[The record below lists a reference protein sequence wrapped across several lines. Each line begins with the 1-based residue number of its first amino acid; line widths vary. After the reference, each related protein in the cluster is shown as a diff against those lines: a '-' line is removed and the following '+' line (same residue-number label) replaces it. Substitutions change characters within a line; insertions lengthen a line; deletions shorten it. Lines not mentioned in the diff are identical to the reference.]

1 MVCKRCRYHNSTGAK
16 YCAGCGRKLSQKNQ
30 NNTNV
35 LVSVAACVLII
46 AIGIGTLFIKADDAE
61 SKAGGKGL
69 SENGSTGVTAQSM
82 AAEVRQVLPIE
93 DGSVAVLYADGTVR
107 TSENSQFSEDVQNWK
122 NVKQI
127 YYNKVLDW
135 RDGEWY
141 EESSLVGLT
150 ESGSVLATDGSLS
163 GWSNVKELLFTW
175 QGAVGVTNDG
185 CILVDRTWEDEISQ
199 TALAGMKNVETLV
212 YSDIQSTFAC
222 LKKDGT
228 VYLISEN
235 GYLDPYE
242 IHWNNVKEV
251 HDSGHSFYVIKM
263 DGTVDGGVEDDQSGL
278 NSAVKV
284 VDYEDWLFGISA
296 DGRLLTYNGGNI
308 YTNTGDMMVDI
319 PGSPYYGGEV
329 DINQF
334 DQVADIVACWGLILL
349 NKDGTV
355 DAVGA
360 SPSWDLS
367 DWNHIEKVYGTS
379 DSDWEN
385 VTLYGIK
392 QDGSVIATR
401 YNWDRM
407 IQTVTDQYRG
417 WKLQDI
423 YPGIGGVIGLTVD
436 GTLVGDGIYENVDF
450 SVFE

>member
-1 MVCKRCRYHNSTGAK
+1 MVCKRCGYQNSMGAK
-16 YCAGCGRKLSQKNQ
+16 YCAGCGRKLSQEND
-30 NNTNV
+30 TNKQTW
-35 LVSVAACVLII
+35 LAVALCVLIV
-46 AIGIGTLFIKADDAE
+46 FISLGVWKFRADKDDNNI
-61 SKAGGKGL
+61 GGKVS
-69 SENGSTGVTAQSM
+69 SENAVGEQSTAKDI
-82 AAEVRQVLPIE
+82 RQVLPIE

-107 TSENSQFSEDVQNWK
+107 TSENSQFSDAIQNWK
-122 NVKQI
+122 DVKQI
-127 YYNKVLDW
+127 YYNKVSDW

-141 EESSLVGLT
+141 DESSLVGLT

-185 CILVDRTWEDEISQ
+185 SVLIDGTWEDESSQ

-212 YSDIQSTFAC
+212 YSGIQSTFAC
-222 LKKDGT
+222 LKKDGA

-251 HDSGHSFYVIKM
+251 RDSGHSFYVIKK

-278 NSAVKV
+278 NGAAKV

-296 DGRLLTYNGGNI
+296 DGRLLTHNGGNI

-329 DINQF
+329 DISQFNQ
-334 DQVADIVACWGLILL
+334 VTDIVACWGLILL

-407 IQTVTDQYRG
+407 MQTVTDQYRG
-417 WKLQDI
+417 WKLQDM
-423 YPGIGGVIGLTVD
+423 YPCTGGVIGLTVD

>member
-1 MVCKRCRYHNSTGAK
+1 MVCKRCGYQNSMGAK
-16 YCAGCGRKLSQKNQ
+16 YCAGCGRKVIRADD
-30 NNTNV
+30 TNKRTW
-35 LVSVAACVLII
+35 LAVALCVLIV
-46 AIGIGTLFIKADDAE
+46 FISLGVWKFRADNDDNNI
-61 SKAGGKGL
+61 GGKVS
-69 SENGSTGVTAQSM
+69 SENAVGEQSTAKDI
-82 AAEVRQVLPIE
+82 RQVLPIE

-107 TSENSQFSEDVQNWK
+107 TSENSQFSDTIQNWK
-122 NVKQI
+122 DVKQI
-127 YYNKVLDW
+127 YYNKVSDW

-141 EESSLVGLT
+141 DESSLVGLT

-185 CILVDRTWEDEISQ
+185 SVLIDGTWEDESSQ

-212 YSDIQSTFAC
+212 YSGNQSTFAC
-222 LKKDGT
+222 LKKDGA

-251 HDSGHSFYVIKM
+251 RDSGHSFYVIKK
-263 DGTVDGGVEDDQSGL
+263 DGTADGGVEDDQSGL
-278 NSAVKV
+278 NGAVKV

-308 YTNTGDMMVDI
+308 YTNTGDLMVDI

-334 DQVADIVACWGLILL
+334 DQVADIIACWGLILL

-379 DSDWEN
+379 DSDWES

-407 IQTVTDQYRG
+407 MQTVTDQYHG
-417 WKLQDI
+417 WKLQDM
-423 YPGIGGVIGLTVD
+423 YPGTGGVIGLTMD

>member
-1 MVCKRCRYHNSTGAK
+1 MVCKRCRYQNSMGAK
-16 YCAGCGRKLSQKNQ
+16 YCAGCGRKLSQEDDSNKL
-30 NNTNV
+30 TW
-35 LVSVAACVLII
+35 LAAALCVLIV
-46 AIGIGTLFIKADDAE
+46 FISLGVWKFRADKDDNNI
-61 SKAGGKGL
+61 GGKVSL
-69 SENGSTGVTAQSM
+69 ENVV
-82 AAEVRQVLPIE
+82 AEQRTTRDIRQVLTIE
-93 DGSVAVLYADGTVR
+93 DGSVIVLYADGTVR
-107 TSENSQFSEDVQNWK
+107 ASKNSQFSDVVQNWK
-122 NVKQI
+122 NIKQI
-127 YYNKVLDW
+127 YYNKVSDW
-135 RDGEWY
+135 RDGAWY
-141 EESSLVGLT
+141 DESSLLGLS
-150 ESGSVLATDGSLS
+150 ENGSILATDGSLS
-163 GWSNVKELLFTW
+163 NWSNVKELHFTW

-185 CILVDRTWEDEISQ
+185 SILVDGTWENEISQ

-251 HDSGHSFYVIKM
+251 RDSGHSFYVIKM

-392 QDGSVIATR
+392 KDGSVIATR

-407 IQTVTDQYRG
+407 TQTVTDQYRG
-417 WKLQDI
+417 WKLRDM
-423 YPGIGGVIGLTVD
+423 YPSTGGVIGLTMD
-436 GTLVGDGIYENVDF
+436 GTLVGDGIYENIDF